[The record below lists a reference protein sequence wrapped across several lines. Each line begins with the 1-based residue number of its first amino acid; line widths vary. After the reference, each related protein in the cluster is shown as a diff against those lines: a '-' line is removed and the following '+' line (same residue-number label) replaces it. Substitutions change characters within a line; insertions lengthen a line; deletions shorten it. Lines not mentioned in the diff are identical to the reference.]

1 MVLVG
6 NKCISEIATLEDIEI
21 AINKMLEKIPNTFI
35 VDIII
40 TPLQLTREQL
50 TYYGLSPNPLY
61 FLVTIIYKEIETK
74 KSEEKWTQT

>member
-1 MVLVG
+1 MVLTG
-6 NKCISEIATLEDIEI
+6 NKCISGIATLENIDK
-21 AINKMLEKIPNTFI
+21 AINDALSQIPNTFI

-50 TYYGLSPNPLY
+50 TYYELSPNQAY

-74 KSEEKWTQT
+74 KSEEK